1 MQQEE
6 AQYLPQISA
15 VNIII
20 IMIMI
25 MIVFSFFFNVLPYA
39 RALTWT

>member
-20 IMIMI
+20 III

-39 RALTWT
+39 RALHERNQ